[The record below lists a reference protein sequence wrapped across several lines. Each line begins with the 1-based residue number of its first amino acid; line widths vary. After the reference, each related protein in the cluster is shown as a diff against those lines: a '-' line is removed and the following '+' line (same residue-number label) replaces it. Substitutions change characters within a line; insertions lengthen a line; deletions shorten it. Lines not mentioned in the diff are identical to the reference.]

1 MELHAGIIYSRSRF
15 PVFAASRMQ
24 MRLGVTEP
32 PPEQVFMA
40 LDKASQKVYA
50 LKKANPRPRSP

>member
-1 MELHAGIIYSRSRF
+1 
-15 PVFAASRMQ
+15 VFAASRMQ

-50 LKKANPRPRSP
+50 LKKASPRPRSP